1 MARSGR
7 HQLTRRRT
15 TAGRVLLTI
24 AILLGV
30 IAVPAAAAAGV
41 TIARGSPTTEVQ
53 GVPRPADWIDTDNP
67 GLAIRRVPES
77 EPDPGAASEES
88 LVAAVVS
95 DLQVFWGRQIPA
107 ISSQAFTPLRG
118 GVTAIDSAAMSG
130 SAPCVNQPGQ
140 ISGNAYYCPSD
151 DGIVYDSSALVPVL
165 LARYGT
171 PGLVAA
177 FAHEFGHAVQA
188 RIGPTTEQRTADPT
202 RYPSLLIEAQGDCD
216 AGAFL
221 AWVVAGK
228 APHIHFGPEAMTT
241 AVGPLLDFAD
251 PVTVSPTDA
260 TAHGLSLDRLTS
272 VLLGYRKGAAA
283 CHAMTMDSLHPTLG
297 AVPMPAGGAQTLA
310 IPRYDSA
317 DAVLQAA
324 QASIVE
330 FAGVAV
336 TDRPTPADLAAAA
349 PYGQFAQATMLA
361 LVVGATLARTD
372 LTTRGA
378 GTNPGTGTTPG
389 TGNTPGAGVTAD
401 PGIRRAGSG
410 VVTGGTTVYG
420 ACFAGAWAASVF
432 GTAPAGALGSWPGDA
447 DEGLAAVR
455 VSAGATFADAAAYA
469 DGFHGGL
476 TACR

>member
-1 MARSGR
+1 MARPGR
-7 HQLTRRRT
+7 HQLSRRRT
-15 TAGRVLLTI
+15 TTGRVLLTL
-24 AILLGV
+24 AVLLGV

-41 TIARGSPTTEVQ
+41 TIVRGSPTTEVLGAPQ
-53 GVPRPADWIDTDNP
+53 AADWIDTASP

-77 EPDPGAASEES
+77 EGDPRAASQES

-95 DLQVFWGRQIPA
+95 DLQSFWGTEIPA
-107 ISSQAFTPLRG
+107 ISSKAFTPLRG
-118 GVTAIDSAAMSG
+118 GVTAIDSAATTG
-130 SAPCVNQPGQ
+130 TAPCVNQPAQ
-140 ISGNAYYCPSD
+140 ITGNAYYCPSD

-165 LARYGT
+165 LARYGI

-188 RIGPTTEQRTADPT
+188 RIGPTSEQRTADPT

-221 AWVVAGK
+221 AWAMAGK
-228 APHIHFGPEAMTT
+228 APHVHFGPEAMTA

-272 VLLGYRKGAAA
+272 LLLGYRKGAAA
-283 CHAMTMDSLHPTLG
+283 CHAMTVDSLHPTLG
-297 AVPMPAGGAQTLA
+297 AVPLPAGGAQTLA
-310 IPRYDSA
+310 TPRYDST
-317 DAVLQAA
+317 DAVLRAA
-324 QASIVE
+324 QTSIVA

-336 TDRPTPADLAAAA
+336 TDRPPTANLAAAA
-349 PYGQFAQATMLA
+349 PYGQFAQASMLA
-361 LVVGATLARTD
+361 LVVGTKMASDPGGTAGPGTVGAPGTAAR
-372 LTTRGA
+372 RGGPGTA
-378 GTNPGTGTTPG
+378 GT
-389 TGNTPGAGVTAD
+389 GAA
-401 PGIRRAGSG
+401 A
-410 VVTGGTTVYG
+410 VYA

-447 DEGLAAVR
+447 DEGLDAVR
-455 VSAGATFADAAAYA
+455 VASGATFADAAGYA

-476 TACR
+476 AACR

>member
-1 MARSGR
+1 MARPGR

-15 TAGRVLLTI
+15 TTGRVLLTI

-41 TIARGSPTTEVQ
+41 TIVRGSPTTEVRGTPQ
-53 GVPRPADWIDTDNP
+53 AADWIDTASV

-77 EPDPGAASEES
+77 EHDPWAASQES

-95 DLQVFWGRQIPA
+95 DLQTFWGAEIPS
-107 ISSQAFTPLRG
+107 ISSQPFIPLRG
-118 GVTAIDSAAMSG
+118 GVTAIDSAAASG
-130 SAPCVNQPGQ
+130 TAPCVDQPAQ
-140 ISGNAYYCPSD
+140 ITGNAYYCPSD

-165 LARYGT
+165 LARYGI

-188 RIGPTTEQRTADPT
+188 RIGPTSEQRTADPT

-221 AWVVAGK
+221 AWAMAGK
-228 APHIHFGPEAMTT
+228 APHVHFGPEAMTT

-272 VLLGYRKGAAA
+272 LLLGYRKGAAA
-283 CHAMTMDSLHPTLG
+283 CHAMTVDSLHPTLG
-297 AVPMPAGGAQTLA
+297 AVPLPVGGTQTLA
-310 IPRYDSA
+310 TPRYDST

-324 QASIVE
+324 QSSIVN
-330 FAGVAV
+330 FAGVAA
-336 TDRPTPADLAAAA
+336 TERPSAADLAAVA

-361 LVVGATLARTD
+361 LVVGTRMASDPGGTVSSGAAGAPGTAAPRVGSGAAAT
-372 LTTRGA
+372 GA
-378 GTNPGTGTTPG
+378 G
-389 TGNTPGAGVTAD
+389 A
-401 PGIRRAGSG
+401 
-410 VVTGGTTVYG
+410 VYA

-432 GTAPAGALGSWPGDA
+432 GTAPAGTLGSWPGDA
-447 DEGLAAVR
+447 DEGLDAVR
-455 VSAGATFADAAAYA
+455 VAPGATFADAAGYA

-476 TACR
+476 AACR